1 MNFPSFR
8 FCYINMEIMIP
19 LVDEEGTVRGFAEKM
34 EVHRKGLLHLAFSV
48 LIFNEEGEMLI
59 HKRADEKYHSA
70 GLWTNAC
77 CGHPYPEES
86 LIQAAERRLEEEMGF
101 KCELSP
107 AFQFTYQT
115 VLENGLI
122 ENEVDQVFVGTFNG
136 LISPDPTEVSA
147 YRWIPLDALLEQ
159 VKDEPNRFT
168 FWFKKILS
176 HQYGSHGQ

>member
-8 FCYINMEIMIP
+8 LCYIIMEIMIP
-19 LVDEEGTVRGFAEKM
+19 LVDEQGTVQGFAEKM

-77 CGHPYPEES
+77 CGHPYPQES

-101 KCELSP
+101 RCELSP
-107 AFQFTYQT
+107 AFQFSYQT
-115 VLENGLI
+115 LLENGLI

-136 LISPDPTEVSA
+136 SISPDPAEVSE
-147 YRWIPLDALLEQ
+147 YKWIPVNTLLEQ
-159 VKDEPNRFT
+159 VKGEPQRFT